1 LRTGELEIW
10 IIPSKGVYIATIKKT
25 APETDKAHNSKVAMG
40 RIARREEAEANEDN
54 G

>member
-1 LRTGELEIW
+1 LRTGELEIC

-25 APETDKAHNSKVAMG
+25 APDTDKAHNSKVAMAVALRG
-40 RIARREEAEANEDN
+40 AARPKLEDH